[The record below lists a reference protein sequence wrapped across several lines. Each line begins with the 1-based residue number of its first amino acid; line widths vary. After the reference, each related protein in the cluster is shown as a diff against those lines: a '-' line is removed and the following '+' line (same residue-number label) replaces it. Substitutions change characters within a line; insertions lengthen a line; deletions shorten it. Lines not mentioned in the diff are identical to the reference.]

1 MNLPKFN
8 SADGRCYWMKP
19 EVQEELQPLFDQCIQ
34 DAIDGRITRLDDSH
48 WPPVVVSSQGAPFE
62 VWQLLRAWTEIQRA
76 ETLDAEKAIAFS
88 ENLRRQS
95 RWGEID
101 HHLLDMLKREL
112 QEKYFVVTGDEDDHF
127 WDREYSLKP
136 GIRAEQ
142 VPEPLLRF
150 ACYVA
155 VSYKV
160 YGLDFQYLDANY
172 LFGLVEKV
180 RPDMV
185 KKLREH
191 GTGRLPLSLQKRKT
205 EHFTASANDAFAVI
219 RITARDN
226 TEECCH
232 EVLNYL
238 CELLEQE
245 DFPRSYAVE
254 FKGPEK
260 RYLPITGLPKKGVN
274 QLFACAVQYPG
285 LHPLMERYAR
295 LAMRQYEQYTNLSD
309 EQCALPGSFAV
320 FALGMLGQEWRQLV
334 WDYLDLCDDEHSHLQ
349 EKFLR
354 EYVKQFGFTADT
366 VPVFVRGVLSMQNM
380 KYSKDYAAW
389 MANAESLDALLEAKI
404 HLSEIVPSGFS
415 SDEDDDD
422 DEDEEPAEETEASP
436 EEVLQYAWETVCYV
450 IWGKASA
457 KGGQKVV
464 EAAPEELKEAL
475 PADFYSNHGEPGRK
489 RWPAMSLPKRD
500 GVHGRY
506 YLIHKPDTD
515 PEVLEQADQCIQDVL
530 DGTAKENHSG
540 YPVVVR
546 NQNGT
551 PFLPSQLLER
561 YLSKL
566 PLKGFP
572 YEEAVS
578 FLRCPAAAGGLERD

>member
-1 MNLPKFN
+1 MAEEKSKNLPKRN
-8 SADGRCYWMKP
+8 SHDGRCYLMTPDMSEKLSAFF
-19 EVQEELQPLFDQCIQ
+19 EQCIQ
-34 DAIDGRITRLDDSH
+34 DAINGKITRLDSLY
-48 WPPVVVSSQGAPFE
+48 PPVVVSSEGAPFE
-62 VWQLLRAWTEIQRA
+62 VWELLRAWTEIQRA

-112 QEKYFVVTGDEDDHF
+112 HEKYFVVTGNEDDY
-127 WDREYSLKP
+127 WKEQEYSLKP
-136 GIRAEQ
+136 GIRAEE

-155 VSYKV
+155 VSYKI
-160 YGLDFQYLDANY
+160 YGANYEYLSTNY

-219 RITARDN
+219 RITARDS
-226 TEECCH
+226 TEECCR

-245 DFPRSYAVE
+245 DFPRSYALE

-260 RYLPITGLPKKGVN
+260 RYLPITGLPKKGIN
-274 QLFACAVQYPG
+274 QLCACAAQYPS
-285 LHPLMERYAR
+285 LYPLLERYAR
-295 LAMRQYEQYTNLSD
+295 LAMRQYEQYTNLD
-309 EQCALPGSFAV
+309 CEQSALPGSFAV
-320 FALGMLGQEWRQLV
+320 FALGMLGQEWRKLV
-334 WDYLDLCDDEHSHLQ
+334 WDYLDLCDDEHARLQ

-389 MANAESLDALLEAKI
+389 MANAESLSALLEAKI

-415 SDEDDDD
+415 SDEDDD
-422 DEDEEPAEETEASP
+422 EDEKPAEETEASP

-457 KGGQKVV
+457 KGGQKVL
-464 EAAPEELKEAL
+464 ETAPGELKEL
-475 PADFYSNHGEPGRK
+475 Y
-489 RWPAMSLPKRD
+489 
-500 GVHGRY
+500 
-506 YLIHKPDTD
+506 
-515 PEVLEQADQCIQDVL
+515 EQV
-530 DGTAKENHSG
+530 
-540 YPVVVR
+540 
-546 NQNGT
+546 
-551 PFLPSQLLER
+551 FLQL
-561 YLSKL
+561 
-566 PLKGFP
+566 
-572 YEEAVS
+572 
-578 FLRCPAAAGGLERD
+578 

>member
-1 MNLPKFN
+1 MAEEKSKNLPNRN
-8 SADGRCYWMKP
+8 SHDGRYYLMTPDMSEKLSAFF
-19 EVQEELQPLFDQCIQ
+19 EQCIQ
-34 DAIDGRITRLDDSH
+34 DAINGKITRLDSLY
-48 WPPVVVSSQGAPFE
+48 PPVVVSSEGAPFGVHYLVMDWAE
-62 VWQLLRAWTEIQRA
+62 AQRA

-88 ENLRRQS
+88 ENLRRMS

-101 HHLLDMLKREL
+101 HYLLNMLKREL
-112 QEKYFVVTGDEDDHF
+112 HEKYFVVTGNEDDY
-127 WDREYSLKP
+127 WKEQEYSLKP
-136 GIRAEQ
+136 GIRAEE

-155 VSYKV
+155 VSYKI
-160 YGLDFQYLDANY
+160 YGANYEYLSTNY

-219 RITARDN
+219 RITARDS
-226 TEECCH
+226 TEECCR

-245 DFPRSYAVE
+245 DFPRSYALE

-260 RYLPITGLPKKGVN
+260 RYLPITGLPKKGIN
-274 QLFACAVQYPG
+274 QLCACAAQYPS
-285 LHPLMERYAR
+285 LYPLLERYAR
-295 LAMRQYEQYTNLSD
+295 LAMRQYEQYTNLD
-309 EQCALPGSFAV
+309 CEQSALPGSFAV
-320 FALGMLGQEWRQLV
+320 FALGMLGQEWRKLV
-334 WDYLDLCDDEHSHLQ
+334 WDYLDLCDDEHARLQ

-389 MANAESLDALLEAKI
+389 MANAESLSALLEAKI

-415 SDEDDDD
+415 SDEDDD
-422 DEDEEPAEETEASP
+422 EDEKPAEETEASP

-457 KGGQKVV
+457 KGGQKVL
-464 EAAPEELKEAL
+464 ETAPGELKEL
-475 PADFYSNHGEPGRK
+475 Y
-489 RWPAMSLPKRD
+489 
-500 GVHGRY
+500 
-506 YLIHKPDTD
+506 
-515 PEVLEQADQCIQDVL
+515 EQV
-530 DGTAKENHSG
+530 
-540 YPVVVR
+540 
-546 NQNGT
+546 
-551 PFLPSQLLER
+551 FLQL
-561 YLSKL
+561 
-566 PLKGFP
+566 
-572 YEEAVS
+572 
-578 FLRCPAAAGGLERD
+578 

>member
-1 MNLPKFN
+1 MSLPKRN

-34 DAIDGRITRLDDSH
+34 DAIDGRITRLDSL
-48 WPPVVVSSQGAPFE
+48 WPPVVVSSEGAPFE
-62 VWQLLRAWTEIQRA
+62 VWQLLRTWTEAQRA

-112 QEKYFVVTGDEDDHF
+112 QEKYFVVTDREDDHR
-127 WDREYSLKP
+127 WNREYSLKP
-136 GIRAEQ
+136 GIRAEE

-160 YGLDFQYLDANY
+160 YGMDFEYLDTNY

-185 KKLREH
+185 KKLREN
-191 GTGRLPLSLQKRKT
+191 GTGRLPISLQKRKT

-226 TEECCH
+226 TEECCR

-260 RYLPITGLPKKGVN
+260 SYLPITGLPKKGVN

-422 DEDEEPAEETEASP
+422 DEEPTLETESSP

-464 EAAPEELKEAL
+464 ESAPEELKEL
-475 PADFYSNHGEPGRK
+475 YPQIFVPITENPEERG
-489 RWPAMSLPKRD
+489 SL
-500 GVHGRY
+500 
-506 YLIHKPDTD
+506 L
-515 PEVLEQADQCIQDVL
+515 
-530 DGTAKENHSG
+530 
-540 YPVVVR
+540 
-546 NQNGT
+546 
-551 PFLPSQLLER
+551 
-561 YLSKL
+561 
-566 PLKGFP
+566 
-572 YEEAVS
+572 
-578 FLRCPAAAGGLERD
+578 